1 MSEQWYLDLDGVRSG
16 PYQTSEVM
24 SLVAEG
30 EILPHHQIAL
40 ELKSQKWM
48 TILEWRLNQNRSST
62 SPEESSSP
70 VSVSPA
76 QESAKVPVEPLPI
89 KTAPPPVERPSPA
102 PKPIAVKPIS
112 TPPPPS
118 TPPTGKRD
126 PMAEMFDML
135 QNTKQ
140 KREVKAQQ
148 SHAAHAQSH
157 TPSHNQTHMQPYVP
171 ITSASTAPIP
181 PYIPEERKSGFSKSN
196 LGKTILIGAGITI
209 LGFVL
214 GQFFQHQKSVEP
226 SASKPASTDTVA
238 SPSTASTPVVE
249 KETEQQ
255 TIDRSTDKMTI
266 RGKVPVNNAASS
278 PSPEHPK
285 DAQELKDLKK
295 ELLELKALKDEIR
308 NNNNEDD
315 PAAAAHMG
323 PPPGS
328 NYEPP
333 EPNANNPPET
343 APQTDPN
350 GNTETPASPNEKDVH
365 Y

>member
-1 MSEQWYLDLDGVRSG
+1 MSEQWFLDLDGVRSG

-48 TILEWRLNQNRSST
+48 TILEWRLNQNRSAPSV
-62 SPEESSSP
+62 EESSSP
-70 VSVSPA
+70 ISVSPA
-76 QESAKVPVEPLPI
+76 QESVKVPIERVIEKAVEKPM
-89 KTAPPPVERPSPA
+89 ERPA
-102 PKPIAVKPIS
+102 EKVVQQAIERTTAANVANVKPVASVIPPIS
-112 TPPPPS
+112 TTPPS
-118 TPPTGKRD
+118 KRD
-126 PMAEMFDML
+126 PMSEMFDML

-140 KREVKAQQ
+140 KREVKVQQ
-148 SHAAHAQSH
+148 SHSQSHSQPHVQAHAPVS
-157 TPSHNQTHMQPYVP
+157 SN
-171 ITSASTAPIP
+171 STIP

-196 LGKTILIGAGITI
+196 LGKTIFIGAGITI

-214 GQFFQHQKSVEP
+214 GQFFQHQKSSEP
-226 SASKPASTDTVA
+226 TTATPKTATSETTSAT
-238 SPSTASTPVVE
+238 PSTTPVVE
-249 KETEQQ
+249 TENEQTG

-266 RGKVPVNNAASS
+266 RAKVPVNNAAAN
-278 PSPEHPK
+278 PPPEHPK

-315 PAAAAHMG
+315 LSHMG
-323 PPPGS
+323 PPAGS

-333 EPNANNPPET
+333 APNNGNPPET
-343 APQTDPN
+343 APTTDPN
-350 GNTETPASPNEKDVH
+350 ANPEGPAGEKDVH